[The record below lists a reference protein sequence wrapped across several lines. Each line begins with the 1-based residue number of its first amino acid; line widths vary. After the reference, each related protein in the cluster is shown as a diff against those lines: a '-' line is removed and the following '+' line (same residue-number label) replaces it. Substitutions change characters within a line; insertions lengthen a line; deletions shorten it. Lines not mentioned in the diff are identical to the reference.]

1 MAKKVDY
8 SAIELKETLID
19 TKRVSKTVKG
29 GRIARFSALVVVG
42 DGAGHVGYG
51 LGKAAE
57 VPEAIRKAIE
67 AAKRN
72 VIEVSVKG
80 TTIPHEIIGAG
91 RVLLK
96 PASPGTGIIA
106 GGTMRA
112 VLDSAG
118 IRDIRGKS
126 LRSNNAINVVKATF
140 EALRSLRTAE
150 QVAKARGISVEAVN
164 G

>member
-8 SAIELKETLID
+8 SAVELKETLID

-42 DGAGHVGYG
+42 DRAGHV
-51 LGKAAE
+51 AAE

-80 TTIPHEIIGAG
+80 TTIPHEIIGEFGAG

-112 VLDSAG
+112 ILESAG

-150 QVAKARGISVEAVN
+150 QVAKVRGISVEAVN